1 MLWLI
6 LCKCLW
12 GQKVLGNQELNLA
25 ADVWAQSASLIFP
38 WLGWVL
44 QIQQVKQKQSYFS
57 ILFGSIT
64 FIPPLFR
71 AEQGVPSP
79 LPPPPFFF
87 FIFIFFCAYSPA
99 AWAGQREGFGLGTVI
114 YQELCPWREPCPP
127 DWILLRLQSKW
138 SEKQLLLKP
147 SLLNRPKSVKRCFK
161 SL

>member
-1 MLWLI
+1 M
-6 LCKCLW
+6 
-12 GQKVLGNQELNLA
+12 LGNQELNLA

-87 FIFIFFCAYSPA
+87 LFSFSSV
-99 AWAGQREGFGLGTVI
+99 LTV
-114 YQELCPWREPCPP
+114 
-127 DWILLRLQSKW
+127 LQPGRDSGRA
-138 SEKQLLLKP
+138 L
-147 SLLNRPKSVKRCFK
+147 V
-161 SL
+161 